1 MGLNEAQNTIWR
13 VKTLE
18 ILTRVGVVLQRPSFV
33 VHHDVTV
40 AWQVR
45 AVEQV
50 VDRCQSVRKRDVE
63 EGWIDDG
70 CHLTKVKTTLETKAP
85 VMVMRDAVVYRTTT
99 HSTLMLLSSSWL
111 RN

>member
-1 MGLNEAQNTIWR
+1 MGANEARNTIWR

-18 ILTRVGVVLQRPSFV
+18 ILTRVGMTLQRASFV

-50 VDRCQSVRKRDVE
+50 VDRCQSVGKRDVE

-85 VMVMRDAVVYRTTT
+85 VTVMRDAVVYRTTT
-99 HSTLMLLSSSWL
+99 PHSTVVMAT
-111 RN
+111 